1 MLRSRALRLPP
12 PPGDVSGSCGQ
23 GRPLQLLALGDS
35 IIAGIGASE
44 KEHTLPVQFAFYLS
58 KTLKRQVNWH
68 ALGEN
73 GARLKHVLARI
84 DSLGKTTPADL
95 ILISIGVNNVTGL
108 TSLNQWKAQLRQ
120 LIAVLN
126 NRWPGALVLFCGL
139 PPMRLFPLP
148 PQPLRFTLGL
158 RAEALDRAAQALLG
172 SQERMVHI
180 PTEINP
186 EEHEF
191 CPDGF
196 HPSIASYAI
205 WGEGL
210 ADRIVELKLRIP

>member
-23 GRPLQLLALGDS
+23 GRSVHLLALGDS

-58 KTLKRQVNWH
+58 KILKRQVNWH

-73 GARLKHVLARI
+73 GARLNHVLARI

-108 TSLNQWKAQLRQ
+108 TSLDQWKSQLRQ
-120 LIAVLN
+120 LIAVLSS
-126 NRWPGALVLFCGL
+126 RWPGALVLFCGL
-139 PPMRLFPLP
+139 PPMGLFPLP

-158 RAEALDRAAQALLG
+158 RAEALDRAARALLG

-205 WGEGL
+205 WGEAL
-210 ADRIVELKLRIP
+210 ADRIVELKLQIP